1 MVAQATG
8 ATMKVDRFEYEGL
21 TLQAMGSGV
30 VIFNL
35 RNDGGPFNIGLSV
48 EDAQRLRDDLR
59 SQIRIAEG
67 NKK

>member
-1 MVAQATG
+1 MSREVAMT
-8 ATMKVDRFEYEGL
+8 VNHFEYEGL

-30 VIFNL
+30 LVLNL
-35 RNDGGPFNIGLSV
+35 RNDEGPFNVGLSV

>member
-1 MVAQATG
+1 MSREVAMT
-8 ATMKVDRFEYEGL
+8 VNRFEYEGL

-30 VIFNL
+30 LVLNL
-35 RNDGGPFNIGLSV
+35 RNDEGPFNVGLSV